1 MLVSEMRRQEA
12 TYFLMNWET
21 RGSEQGLTE
30 EWAGGL
36 CSWPGS
42 VAEGQH
48 QSVTSHPASHQDPP
62 HPPYT
67 PAPWGLLQLP
77 SQGAGSF
84 PAALPGLGTVLCT
97 MAHTGHLGGQPTGQT
112 EAAPGG
118 ECHHAGSNLGPRWE
132 KSRLSNATS
141 YTPSLSPSTLHVA

>member
-30 EWAGGL
+30 EWARGL

-48 QSVTSHPASHQDPP
+48 RSVTSQPSSHHVHP
-62 HPPYT
+62 T
-67 PAPWGLLQLP
+67 PQHWEGNPCWEGRGWGVEGSRYCRVLVP
-77 SQGAGSF
+77 SR
-84 PAALPGLGTVLCT
+84 PGD
-97 MAHTGHLGGQPTGQT
+97 
-112 EAAPGG
+112 
-118 ECHHAGSNLGPRWE
+118 
-132 KSRLSNATS
+132 
-141 YTPSLSPSTLHVA
+141 STLHCR